1 MIQIRRA
8 LGALAAF
15 ILVASPLAAAAQG
28 PDARSAWV
36 GSWASSQ
43 MVPDSKNAL
52 PPEDLADATVRQI
65 VRLSTGGARIRVR
78 LSNAFGS
85 APLKFSAVHVARPL
99 SPDSPRIDVATD
111 RAVTFAGQG
120 EVVVPAG
127 ADYVSDPI
135 DLAVGPLS
143 DLAITV
149 HLPAAPERQ
158 TSHPGSRATSY
169 LASGRHLADPDL
181 VGAKTTDH
189 WFWVTGVD
197 VVAAPRSAAV
207 VVLGDS
213 ITDGYG
219 VKPNTN
225 LRWTDHLAARLQASA
240 KTRHLGVLNQGI
252 GGNRVLLDGSG
263 PNAMA
268 RFERDVLSQTGVRY
282 LIVLEGV
289 NDLGT
294 LTRDAPATPEAHADL
309 VRNVIGAYSQM
320 IARARARGV
329 KVIGATILPYGGS
342 AYYHPTAVNEADRQ
356 AINAWIRQPGH
367 FDAVIDFDQLTRD
380 PARPDR
386 MLAAYDSGDG
396 LHPSMA
402 GYKAM
407 ADAVPLSLFS
417 R

>member
-1 MIQIRRA
+1 MIHISKA
-8 LGALAAF
+8 LGALAAV
-15 ILVASPLAAAAQG
+15 ILVASPFAAGAQRS
-28 PDARSAWV
+28 DARPWT

-43 MVPDSKNAL
+43 MVPDSQNAL
-52 PPEDLADATVRQI
+52 APEDLADATIRQI
-65 VRLSTGGARIRVR
+65 VRLSSGGAAIRLR
-78 LSNAFGS
+78 LSNAHGVG
-85 APLKFSAVHVARPL
+85 PLRFSAVHVARPL
-99 SPDSPRIDVATD
+99 SPDSPRIDAATD
-111 RAVTFAGQG
+111 RVVTFAGQG

-127 ADYVSDPI
+127 AEYVSDPV
-135 DLAVGPLS
+135 DLAVAPLS
-143 DLAITV
+143 NLAITF

-169 LASGRHLADPDL
+169 LVSGRHLADADL
-181 VGAKTTDH
+181 AGAKTVDR

-197 VVAAPRSAAV
+197 VVGTARGGAV
-207 VVLGDS
+207 VIFGDS

-219 VKPNTN
+219 VKSNTN
-225 LRWTDHLAARLQASA
+225 LRWPDHLAARLQASPR
-240 KTRHLGVLNQGI
+240 TRHLGVLNQGI
-252 GGNRVLLDGSG
+252 GGNRILRDGLG

-294 LTRDAPATPEAHADL
+294 LTRDAPATPEAHAAL
-309 VRNVIGAYSQM
+309 VRDVTGAYAQM
-320 IARARARGV
+320 VVRARARGI
-329 KVIGATILPYGGS
+329 KVIGATILPYAGS

-367 FDAVIDFDQLTRD
+367 FDAVIDFDQLMRD

-386 MLAAYDSGDG
+386 ILAAYDSGDG

-402 GYKAM
+402 GYRVM
-407 ADAVPLSLFS
+407 GDAVPLSLFD